1 MPINYLD
8 FKGSLEDDANGLFD
22 EDGEVLSN
30 LFTVSPKMYA
40 VISKDLTP
48 LVPDKFEGVVIHF
61 SPKKI
66 LTENEQAKPD
76 HVDQDDDDGEKVN
89 KDWISIG
96 LRKLD
101 YCDADGNE
109 KKIIVLASQPFTE
122 DEEQQ

>member
-22 EDGEVLSN
+22 EDGNVLSN

-76 HVDQDDDDGEKVN
+76 HVDQDGDDGEKVN

-122 DEEQQ
+122 DEE